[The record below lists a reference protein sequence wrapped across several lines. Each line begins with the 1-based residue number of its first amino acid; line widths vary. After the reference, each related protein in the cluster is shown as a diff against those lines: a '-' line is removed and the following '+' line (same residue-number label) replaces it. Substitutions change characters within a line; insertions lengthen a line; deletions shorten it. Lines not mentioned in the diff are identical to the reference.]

1 MHIGWDW
8 ASQSHD
14 VTVIDDHGQVVDRWS
29 TPHTQ
34 AGLDRA
40 IARLA
45 GHGRPEDLPVAIE
58 LSSGL
63 VVERLLAAGHPVVP
77 IHPNAFNATRPR
89 WGAARAKSDPG
100 DSYKLADLLRTDSHR
115 LRRLKPLDTTT
126 RHLQALAR
134 LRADH
139 VHAKTAATNQL
150 GALLDVHWPGAKQV
164 FARLDSQIALDF
176 LERYPT
182 PQAARRLGEAR
193 LAAFLRR
200 HSYCG
205 RRSPAELLAR
215 LHTAP
220 QPTSGLD
227 PEVVAECVAAQVHL
241 LRALLGTLT
250 DLDRALIAALPEHP
264 KTAVLSPL
272 PRIGEI
278 NLAQILAEVGPIL
291 DRSASIEQAAAEVG
305 ASPVTKQSGKAS
317 SVHFRW
323 AANTRARDA
332 FATFADNSRH
342 ASPWAARLYAQARRR
357 GKRHPQAVRILMRAW
372 LRVAWTCW
380 HTNTPYQ
387 PTHHGAEQR
396 LAEQSAA

>member
-182 PQAARRLGEAR
+182 PKPPGGSVRPAWPPSCAATPT
-193 LAAFLRR
+193 AAGAAPPSCLPACTPP
-200 HSYCG
+200 HSPPAAWTPRWWPSASP
-205 RRSPAELLAR
+205 RRSTCSGPCLAPWPTW
-215 LHTAP
+215 TAP
-220 QPTSGLD
+220 
-227 PEVVAECVAAQVHL
+227 
-241 LRALLGTLT
+241 
-250 DLDRALIAALPEHP
+250 
-264 KTAVLSPL
+264 
-272 PRIGEI
+272 
-278 NLAQILAEVGPIL
+278 
-291 DRSASIEQAAAEVG
+291 
-305 ASPVTKQSGKAS
+305 
-317 SVHFRW
+317 
-323 AANTRARDA
+323 
-332 FATFADNSRH
+332 
-342 ASPWAARLYAQARRR
+342 
-357 GKRHPQAVRILMRAW
+357 
-372 LRVAWTCW
+372 
-380 HTNTPYQ
+380 
-387 PTHHGAEQR
+387 
-396 LAEQSAA
+396 